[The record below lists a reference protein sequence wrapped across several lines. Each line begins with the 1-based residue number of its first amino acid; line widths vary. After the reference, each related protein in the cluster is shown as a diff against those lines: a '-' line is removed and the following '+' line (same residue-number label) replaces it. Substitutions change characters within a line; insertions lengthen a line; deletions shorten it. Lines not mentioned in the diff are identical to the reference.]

1 MTEVTQYQSQ
11 APKMGAFDASD
22 DQMVKY
28 LGLDPRDPK
37 THAVV
42 AVCRH
47 YGFDPLLKH
56 VIVIPGAGPYIT
68 RDGLLNAAHRSG
80 QFDGMDVVQ
89 DPTYDQQTG
98 EWVAKVAV
106 YRKDMSRP
114 FTFPG
119 RYPSSGKN
127 KQYAPEMAL
136 KTAEAHALR
145 RAFDIT
151 GLPTEDE
158 YKANTASQRQTVTAD
173 QFLPPKE
180 EPAPAT
186 PEEPAHTP
194 PTQAQFRSL
203 YAVMGDSGVDTKD
216 KAQIYAWLG
225 QAVGR
230 EVASGNDLTKDE
242 ASRIIDYAAT
252 TPTPEEN

>member
-1 MTEVTQYQSQ
+1 MNEIIQKEPHQI
-11 APKMGAFDASD
+11 GAFDSSD

-37 THAVV
+37 TRAVV

-80 QFDGMDVVQ
+80 AFDGMEVVQ
-89 DPTYDQQTG
+89 DPTLDEESG

-106 YRKDMSRP
+106 YRNDMRHP
-114 FTFPG
+114 FVFPG
-119 RYPSSGKN
+119 RYPASGKN

-145 RAFDIT
+145 RAFDVT

-158 YKANTASQRQTVTAD
+158 YKA
-173 QFLPPKE
+173 
-180 EPAPAT
+180 
-186 PEEPAHTP
+186 
-194 PTQAQFRSL
+194 RS
-203 YAVMGDSGVDTKD
+203 
-216 KAQIYAWLG
+216 
-225 QAVGR
+225 
-230 EVASGNDLTKDE
+230 
-242 ASRIIDYAAT
+242 AAT
-252 TPTPEEN
+252 TPRVTAADLDSEPAAPSDAQVKRMWAGLRSRIDETQHRNFMEEVVGHPIESSKNLTAEEVAAIIDAVEGM